1 MQILQLDIQGVPQKW
16 IPPEQAALHYATSSV
31 VWTVGEAC
39 MVLRGGQN
47 AVSGQQSMMAIHP
60 IIALDGAA
68 RVNLFDAV
76 PSLSNYKLFRR
87 DRMTCGY
94 CGNLFPER
102 GLTREHI
109 APVSRGGPDVWA
121 NVVSACRGCN
131 GRKGART
138 PEEARMP
145 LVYLPYVP
153 SLHED
158 FILAG
163 RNIRAD
169 VHDWLAARVPRHSRL
184 H

>member
-1 MQILQLDIQGVPQKW
+1 MQILQLDIQGVPQRW
-16 IPPEQAALHYATSSV
+16 IQPEQAALHYATGSV
-31 VWTVGEAC
+31 VWTVGDPC
-39 MVLRGGQN
+39 LILRGGHN
-47 AVSGQQSMMAIHP
+47 AHSGEQSRLQVHP

-68 RVNLFDAV
+68 RVNLFDVV
-76 PSLSNYKLFRR
+76 PTLSNYKLFRR

-94 CGNLFPER
+94 CGVVVPER
-102 GLTREHI
+102 WLTREHI
-109 APVSRGGPDVWA
+109 VPVSHGGPDTWA
-121 NVVSACRGCN
+121 NVVAACRGCN
-131 GRKGART
+131 SRKGART
-138 PEEARMP
+138 PGQARMP